1 MKAPVLYSPM
11 MGVGI
16 GGSKSI
22 NAEAILAIE
31 DFFFSRLSN
40 TELTTNLLVGID
52 NNSVW
57 DLADEGANFTPT
69 ETPVSEGF
77 WFTEFNN
84 VLSNANFA
92 SVATWGAQD
101 GNISYTVSN
110 NEATVKM
117 IGGSRYIKQ
126 AFTTSPGTS
135 YRIDVAATAGQNSA
149 SCNVVVRDGDDGLT
163 NISTSSS
170 VADGVI
176 THYFT
181 AISTQSTIRLN
192 TVTTGASLSSD
203 TFAISTW
210 KNVIV
215 AENNINPFII

>member
-16 GGSKSI
+16 GSSKSLNTDVI
-22 NAEAILAIE
+22 VAIE
-31 DFFFSRLSN
+31 DLFFSKLSN
-40 TELTTNLLVGID
+40 TELTLNLDVGVD

-57 DLADEGANFTPT
+57 DIADEGASYAPT
-69 ETPVSEGF
+69 EFPVSEGF
-77 WFTEFNN
+77 WAPTFINALT
-84 VLSNANFA
+84 NANFA
-92 SVATWGAQD
+92 SVATWAVQD

-110 NEATVKM
+110 NEATIKM
-117 IGGSRYIKQ
+117 VGASRYIKQ

-135 YRIDVAATAGQNSA
+135 YRIAVVATAGQNAA
-149 SCNVVVRDGDDGLT
+149 SCNVKVRDGDDG
-163 NISTSSS
+163 SHVSESSS
-170 VADGVI
+170 VTDGVI

-192 TVTTGASLSSD
+192 TAASVSLSSD
-203 TFAISTW
+203 VFAISTW
-210 KNVIV
+210 KDVIV

>member
-16 GGSKSI
+16 GSSKSLNTDVI
-22 NAEAILAIE
+22 VAIE
-31 DFFFSRLSN
+31 DLFFSKLSN
-40 TELTTNLLVGID
+40 TELTLNLDVGVD

-57 DLADEGANFTPT
+57 DITDEGASYAPT
-69 ETPVSEGF
+69 EFPVSEGF
-77 WFTEFNN
+77 WSPTFTNA
-84 VLSNANFA
+84 LTNANFA

-135 YRIDVAATAGQNSA
+135 YRIAVVATAGQNSA
-149 SCNVVVRDGDDGLT
+149 SCNVVVRDGDDGLP

-192 TVTTGASLSSD
+192 TVTTGVSLSSD

-210 KNVIV
+210 KDVV
-215 AENNINPFII
+215 VTENNINPFII